1 VWMMFLKTLD
11 AGGLQAWNAL
21 PDHQICLNKNFLARY
36 NKLTA
41 DKKVK
46 MEEFMLAE
54 KAPAGYKGQIS
65 FDVCKTIDIGDGVT
79 KSYTI
84 HYDDCDLPDF
94 TSLCPERDFVC
105 KPDATNGL
113 KTLEGNGNDL
123 NRANGEMQKSLLI
136 ILFLP

>member
-1 VWMMFLKTLD
+1 M
-11 AGGLQAWNAL
+11 QAWNAL
-21 PDHQICLNKNFLARY
+21 PDHQIRLSKNFLDRY

-84 HYDDCDLPDF
+84 HYDDCGLPDF
-94 TSLCPERDFVC
+94 TSLCPGRNFVY

-113 KTLEGNGNDL
+113 KALEGNGNDF
-123 NRANGEMQKSLLI
+123 NRANAEMQKSLLI

>member
-1 VWMMFLKTLD
+1 M
-11 AGGLQAWNAL
+11 QAWNVL
-21 PDHQICLNKNFLARY
+21 PDHQIRLSKNFLDRY

-79 KSYTI
+79 I
-84 HYDDCDLPDF
+84 HYDDCGLPDF
-94 TSLCPERDFVC
+94 TSLCPGR
-105 KPDATNGL
+105 
-113 KTLEGNGNDL
+113 
-123 NRANGEMQKSLLI
+123 
-136 ILFLP
+136 ILYINLMPLMD